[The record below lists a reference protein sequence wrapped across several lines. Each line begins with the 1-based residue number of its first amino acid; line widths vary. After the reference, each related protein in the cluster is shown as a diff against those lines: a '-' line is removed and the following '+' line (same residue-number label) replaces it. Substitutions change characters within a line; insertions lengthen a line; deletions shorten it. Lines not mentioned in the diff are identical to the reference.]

1 MTANNTQRAAIPGDV
16 RLDVERLDV
25 YQLALE
31 FQALVSGCRLS
42 RDLALKGQLERATS
56 SILLNLAEG
65 SGRRQRGD
73 KARFYG
79 IARGSAMECAAAFDV
94 LRIRRMATDA
104 ECVAARGLLIRI
116 VQMLSKLEASV
127 LSREVR

>member
-1 MTANNTQRAAIPGDV
+1 MTSDNAQRPAPSSEV
-16 RLDVERLDV
+16 RFDVERLDV

-31 FQALVSGCRLS
+31 FQGLVSACRLT
-42 RDLALKGQLERATS
+42 RDHALKSQLERASS
-56 SILLNLAEG
+56 SIILNLAEG

-79 IARGSAMECAAAFDV
+79 IARGSAMECAAAFDII
-94 LRIRRMATDA
+94 RIRRMATDA
-104 ECVAARGLLIRI
+104 KCAEARGLLIRI

-127 LSREVR
+127 LSRDLR